1 MAVIQ
6 SRNPFAVG
14 DKIEVLTPGK
24 LNREFV
30 MTKLINADGENITEC
45 RNPMSMIQIE
55 VPFDVEV
62 GDIFRRS

>member
-1 MAVIQ
+1 
-6 SRNPFAVG
+6 
-14 DKIEVLTPGK
+14 
-24 LNREFV
+24 

-55 VPFDVEV
+55 VPFDVEI